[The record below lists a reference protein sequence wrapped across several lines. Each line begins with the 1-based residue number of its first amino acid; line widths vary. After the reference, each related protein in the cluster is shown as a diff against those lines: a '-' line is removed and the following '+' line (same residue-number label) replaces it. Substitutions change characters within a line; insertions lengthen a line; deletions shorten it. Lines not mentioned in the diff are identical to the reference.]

1 MLASRLISAATVCLL
16 LATSSVMAQLRS
28 LPDDA
33 KRGRIRHVQEMLVEI
48 DGTQVRLAPGA
59 QIRSPENRLLV
70 PSAVP
75 PGALVKFTLDK
86 GGLLQ
91 RVWLLTDEE
100 AARPDKRRD

>member
-1 MLASRLISAATVCLL
+1 MLASRLISAAIVGLL
-16 LATSSVMAQLRS
+16 FASSALAQLRS

-48 DGTQVRLAPGA
+48 DGTQIRLAPGA

-75 PGALVKFTLDK
+75 TGALVKYTLDK